1 MENKFAIL
9 ELKYGNVY
17 GGYPNFFAIS
27 EIALLVFEPDT
38 KRIFLESWTNNSD
51 VDYVAVD
58 TKVNEFGHTQERYR
72 TVVNMRT
79 RRRKDYDEAYKMTDE
94 ELQESFGKLRM
105 TRNNVKRFLS
115 NNLRKYRVDTMYTFD
130 GRRDLFLCERSGV
143 EFGRVQIIDLQ
154 KEINAETNY
163 LFSLKK
169 LAVVSDF
176 DFDGNYVRS
185 VNEEFWLHPIAARQ
199 IMPRSAALDAAKLL
213 MAQREWVRH
222 HDDFLIRAAQVL
234 KKIETMEQAAAALQA
249 ATAPQPARVTAD
261 GDSAAPEE

>member
-38 KRIFLESWTNNSD
+38 KRIFLESWTNNAD
-51 VDYVAVD
+51 IDYVAVD
-58 TKVNEFGHTQERYR
+58 TKVNELGHTQERYR

-79 RRRKDYDEAYKMTDE
+79 RRRKDYDETFKMSE
-94 ELQESFGKLRM
+94 EDLQESFNKLRM
-105 TRNNVKRFLS
+105 TRNNVKRFLG
-115 NNLRKYRVDTMYTFD
+115 NNFRKYRVDTIYTFD
-130 GRRDLFLCERSGV
+130 GRRDLFLCERSGI
-143 EFGRVQIIDLQ
+143 EFDRIQILDLQ
-154 KEINAETNY
+154 KEINDETNY

-169 LAVVSDF
+169 LSVVADF

-185 VNEEFWLHPIAARQ
+185 RNEEFWLHPIAARQ

-213 MAQREWVRH
+213 MCQREYVRH

-234 KKIETMEQAAAALQA
+234 KQIETMEA
-249 ATAPQPARVTAD
+249 
-261 GDSAAPEE
+261 G

>member
-1 MENKFAIL
+1 MPLSRALSRGARRLNRAAQHTDAVEDKFAIL

-27 EIALLVFEPDT
+27 EIALLVYEPDT
-38 KRIFLESWTNNSD
+38 KRIFIESWTNNAD
-51 VDYVAVD
+51 IDYVAVD
-58 TKVNEFGHTQERYR
+58 TKVNELGHTLERYK

-79 RRRKDYDEAYKMTDE
+79 RRRKDFEEEFKMTDE
-94 ELQESFGKLRM
+94 ELQESFRKLRM
-105 TRNNVKRFLS
+105 TRNNVKRFLT
-115 NNLRKYRVDTMYTFD
+115 NNFRKYRVQKVYTFD
-130 GRRDLFLCERSGV
+130 GRRDIFLCERAGINF
-143 EFGRVQIIDLQ
+143 ERVHILDLQ

-169 LAVVSDF
+169 LAVVTRF
-176 DFDGNYVRS
+176 DFDGNYLRS

-213 MAQREWVRH
+213 MCQREYVRH

-234 KKIETMEQAAAALQA
+234 QQIENE
-249 ATAPQPARVTAD
+249 TAGA
-261 GDSAAPEE
+261 